1 MSLSNF
7 RIIPLLVF
15 VAMLAFSFR
24 VIEIATGF
32 STLKSA
38 LAVEEVD
45 AEPPEMPAEAETA
58 KKEMKEQSMM
68 GVSAPEEEE
77 ADASAEEES
86 PQLTFAEEKEE
97 KKESSHDE
105 EEEDKGGDI
114 DWRDASDSD
123 LDYTDVK
130 MELFEDL
137 SKRRKEIVKKEQM
150 MLTREALL
158 RAAEKELDRKFQEL
172 SQLRGEI
179 ESLLEKQ
186 SDEEQGRV
194 TSLVKIYEGMK
205 PKDAARIF
213 DTLDLDILV
222 LVLGK
227 MSERK
232 LSPVL
237 AKMNPERA
245 RTVTVMLA
253 EQKQLPSLP
262 QSN

>member
-1 MSLSNF
+1 MFSVNF

-24 VIEIATGF
+24 VVEIVTGF
-32 STLKSA
+32 STLSGAA

-45 AEPPEMPAEAETA
+45 AQPPEMPPEAETA
-58 KKEMKEQSMM
+58 KQEIKEEGMM
-68 GVSAPEEEE
+68 GVDSHEKE
-77 ADASAEEES
+77 ADAPEKQA
-86 PQLTFAEEKEE
+86 PQLTFAEEEEDKED
-97 KKESSHDE
+97 SSHE

-123 LDYTDVK
+123 LDYTEVR

-137 SKRRKEIVKKEQM
+137 SKRRKDIVQKERQ

-158 RAAEKELDRKFQEL
+158 RTAEKELDRKFQEL

-186 SDEEQGRV
+186 SEEEQGRV
-194 TSLVKIYEGMK
+194 QSLVKIYEGMK

-213 DTLDLDILV
+213 NTLDLDILV
-222 LVLGK
+222 TVMGK

-245 RTVTVMLA
+245 RTVTIMLA